1 MGGSASVGALIVGTV
16 LLSIFANA
24 MVITLENRER
34 FENIDENESKDVKVR
49 IINATIS
56 STTLFVNITND
67 GSDPVLF
74 SEIWIILDGGDPLSF
89 SDYYSTT
96 EYLFPGETVMGSDS
110 ITGTP
115 VRAFVSSYGHG
126 SGATIQ

>member
-1 MGGSASVGALIVGTV
+1 VGGSASVGALIVGTV

-49 IINATIS
+49 IINATLPS
-56 STTLFVNITND
+56 STLFVNITND

-74 SEIWIILDGGDPLSF
+74 SEIWIILDGGDPFSF

-96 EYLFPGETVMGSDS
+96 DYLFPGETVMGSDS

-115 VRAFVSSYGHG
+115 VRAFVSSYGHS

>member
-1 MGGSASVGALIVGTV
+1 
-16 LLSIFANA
+16 

-34 FENIDENESKDVKVR
+34 FDDIDESESKDVEVR
-49 IINATIS
+49 IINATLS

-67 GSDPVLF
+67 GSDPALF
-74 SEIWIILDGGDPLSF
+74 SEIWIILDGGDPFPF
-89 SDYYSTT
+89 SDYYTTT

-110 ITGTP
+110 ITGSP
-115 VRAFVSSYGHG
+115 VRAFVSSYGHS

>member
-24 MVITLENRER
+24 MVMTLENRER
-34 FENIDENESKDVKVR
+34 FENIDNNLPKDVEVR
-49 IINATIS
+49 INNATIVT
-56 STTLFVNITND
+56 TTLFINITND

-74 SEIWIILDGGDPLSF
+74 SEIWIILDGGDPSPF
-89 SDYYSTT
+89 SNYYSSTQ
-96 EYLFPGETVMGSDS
+96 YLFPGETVMGSDS

-115 VRAFVSSYGHG
+115 VRAFVSSYGYS

>member
-24 MVITLENRER
+24 MVITLENHQR
-34 FENIDENESKDVKVR
+34 FDDIHSDKSEDVKVQ
-49 IINATIS
+49 IDNATLVTS
-56 STTLFVNITND
+56 TLFINITND

-74 SEIWIILDGGDPLSF
+74 SEIWIILDGGDPAPF
-89 SDYYSTT
+89 SDYYSSTK
-96 EYLFPGETVMGSDS
+96 YLFPGETVMGSDT

-115 VRAFVSSYGHG
+115 VRAFVSSFGHS

>member
-34 FENIDENESKDVKVR
+34 FENIDENESKDIEVR
-49 IINATIS
+49 IINVTLS
-56 STTLFVNITND
+56 SATLFVNITND

-74 SEIWIILDGGDPLSF
+74 SEIWIILDGGDPYPL
-89 SDYYSTT
+89 SDYNTTT

-110 ITGTP
+110 ITGSP

>member
-24 MVITLENRER
+24 MVITLENRQR
-34 FENIDENESKDVKVR
+34 FEDIDANESEDVEVR
-49 IINATIS
+49 IVNATL
-56 STTLFVNITND
+56 TTSILFINITND

-74 SEIWIILDGGDPLSF
+74 SEIWIILDGGDPSSF
-89 SDYYSTT
+89 SDYYSST
-96 EYLFPGETVMGSDS
+96 EYLFPGETVMGSDT

-115 VRAFVSSYGHG
+115 VRAFVSSFGHG

>member
-1 MGGSASVGALIVGTV
+1 VGGSASVGALIVGTV

-24 MVITLENRER
+24 MVITLENHQR
-34 FENIDENESKDVKVR
+34 FDDIHSDKSEDVKVQ
-49 IINATIS
+49 IDNATLVTS
-56 STTLFVNITND
+56 TLFINITND

-74 SEIWIILDGGDPLSF
+74 SEIWIILDGGDPTPF
-89 SDYYSTT
+89 SDYYSSTK
-96 EYLFPGETVMGSDS
+96 YLFPGETVTGSDT

-115 VRAFVSSYGHG
+115 VRAFVSSYGHS

>member
-1 MGGSASVGALIVGTV
+1 VGGSASVGALIVGTV

-34 FENIDENESKDVKVR
+34 FDDIDESESKDVEVR
-49 IINATIS
+49 IINATLS

-67 GSDPVLF
+67 GSDPALF
-74 SEIWIILDGGDPLSF
+74 SEIWIILDGGDPFPF
-89 SDYYSTT
+89 SDYYTTT

-110 ITGTP
+110 ITGSP
-115 VRAFVSSYGHG
+115 VRAFVSSYGHS

>member
-24 MVITLENRER
+24 MVITLENHQR
-34 FENIDENESKDVKVR
+34 FDNIDSDNPEDVRVQ
-49 IINATIS
+49 IDNATLVTS
-56 STTLFVNITND
+56 TLFINITND

-74 SEIWIILDGGDPLSF
+74 SEIWIILDGGDPTPF
-89 SDYYSTT
+89 SDYYSSTK
-96 EYLFPGETVMGSDS
+96 YLFPGETVTGSDT

-115 VRAFVSSYGHG
+115 VRAFVSSYGHS

>member
-49 IINATIS
+49 IINATFS

>member
-24 MVITLENRER
+24 MVMTLENRER
-34 FENIDENESKDVKVR
+34 FENIDNNLPKDVEVR
-49 IINATIS
+49 INNATIS
-56 STTLFVNITND
+56 STTLYLNITNY

-74 SEIWIILDGGDPLSF
+74 SEIWIILDGGDPSPF
-89 SDYYSTT
+89 SNYYSSTQ
-96 EYLFPGETVMGSDS
+96 YLFPGETVMGSDS

-115 VRAFVSSYGHG
+115 ARAFVSSYGYS

>member
-34 FENIDENESKDVKVR
+34 FDDIDESESKDVEVR
-49 IINATIS
+49 IITATLS

-67 GSDPVLF
+67 GSDPALF
-74 SEIWIILDGGDPLSF
+74 SEIWIILDGGDPFPF
-89 SDYYSTT
+89 SDYYTTT

-110 ITGTP
+110 ITGSP
-115 VRAFVSSYGHG
+115 VRAFVSSYGHS

>member
-56 STTLFVNITND
+56 SKLFLLI
-67 GSDPVLF
+67 SRMMVLIR
-74 SEIWIILDGGDPLSF
+74 SC
-89 SDYYSTT
+89 
-96 EYLFPGETVMGSDS
+96 FPKFG
-110 ITGTP
+110 
-115 VRAFVSSYGHG
+115 
-126 SGATIQ
+126 

>member
-24 MVITLENRER
+24 MVMTLENRER
-34 FENIDENESKDVKVR
+34 FENIDNNLPKDVDVR
-49 IINATIS
+49 INNATIS
-56 STTLFVNITND
+56 STTLYLNITNY

-74 SEIWIILDGGDPLSF
+74 SEIWIILDGGDPSPF
-89 SDYYSTT
+89 SNYYSSTQ
-96 EYLFPGETVMGSDS
+96 YLFPGETVMGSDS

-115 VRAFVSSYGHG
+115 VRAFVSSYGYS

>member
-34 FENIDENESKDVKVR
+34 FENIDENESKDVNVR

-74 SEIWIILDGGDPLSF
+74 SEIWIILDG
-89 SDYYSTT
+89 
-96 EYLFPGETVMGSDS
+96 
-110 ITGTP
+110 
-115 VRAFVSSYGHG
+115 
-126 SGATIQ
+126 

>member
-34 FENIDENESKDVKVR
+34 FENIDENETKDVKVR

>member
-24 MVITLENRER
+24 MVMSLENRER
-34 FENIDENESKDVKVR
+34 FEKIDDNQSKDVEVR
-49 IINATIS
+49 INNATLS
-56 STTLFVNITND
+56 STTLYVNITND
-67 GSDPVLF
+67 GADPVLF
-74 SEIWIILDGGDPLSF
+74 SEIWIILDGGDPFPF
-89 SDYYSTT
+89 SNYYSST

-115 VRAFVSSYGHG
+115 VRAFISSYGHS

>member
-34 FENIDENESKDVKVR
+34 FDDIDESESKDVEVR
-49 IINATIS
+49 IINATLS

-67 GSDPVLF
+67 GSDPALF
-74 SEIWIILDGGDPLSF
+74 SEIWIILDGGDPFPF
-89 SDYYSTT
+89 SDYYTAT

-110 ITGTP
+110 ITGSP
-115 VRAFVSSYGHG
+115 VRAFVSSYGHS

>member
-34 FENIDENESKDVKVR
+34 FDDIDESESKDVEVR
-49 IINATIS
+49 IINATLS

-67 GSDPVLF
+67 GSDPALF
-74 SEIWIILDGGDPLSF
+74 SEIWIILDGGDPFPF
-89 SDYYSTT
+89 SDYYTTT

-110 ITGTP
+110 ITGSP
-115 VRAFVSSYGHG
+115 VRAFVSSYGHS